1 MHAIV
6 TMALKDLKL
15 LMRDRLGAFFIF
27 VFPVLMG
34 IFFGVVIGG
43 LGGNSRGTMQVA
55 MVDQD
60 NTEASAKFIERLGAN
75 KSIELIATDL
85 QDAQQ
90 QVRKGN
96 YAAMIVLPEGFGDR
110 AGALLGE
117 PPTLQLGIDPSR
129 VAEGAMLQGFVMQTM
144 GTLISDRFDIPAQL
158 QSWVTTTSERIAAA
172 ENLDPRGRRV
182 SLDLLEQIDKLLTP
196 AESATDSPNTEASS
210 RGFKFEFAKIES
222 IDVTREIDPS
232 SVRGQLK
239 KIRSR
244 WDVSFPQAMMWGV
257 LGCVAGFTISIARER
272 TMGTMVRLSVA
283 PVSTFQV
290 LAGKGLACFLA
301 AIGVIVMMT
310 CLGLTLGMRPLSFAS
325 LAVASSCI
333 AFCFVGIMMTLA
345 VLGRTEQSAAGI
357 GWACNLVM
365 AMFGGCMVPVMF
377 MPRFM
382 QDFSG
387 LSPIR
392 WAILALEGAIWRQFT
407 WSEMLTPCLVLITV
421 GIAGIL
427 LGTALLRRQAKVAY

>member
-1 MHAIV
+1 
-6 TMALKDLKL
+6 MALKDLKL